1 MRFIKLLAVVLLLVG
16 LAAAKDRTV
25 YDHGTLM
32 KMNAVNCG
40 YDQKD
45 GKTFTGVVLGTDAQ
59 NRHMRE
65 ALCQE
70 YVLESAHITYRIR
83 PKDDKH
89 PELLP
94 VGDNV
99 EFRIH
104 KDKLLLRNPE
114 ENQKEREYIVVS
126 MEPRTDVP
134 APAPQPLGTAHKQT
148 LDPSTSGSH

>member
-1 MRFIKLLAVVLLLVG
+1 MRSLTLAVVVFLLAG
-16 LAAAKDRTV
+16 LAAAKDHAV

-32 KMNAVNCG
+32 KMDAVNCG

-45 GKTFTGVVLGTDAQ
+45 GKTFAGMMLGTDAQ

-70 YVLESAHITYRIR
+70 YVLESSHISYRIR

-99 EFRIH
+99 QFRIR

-114 ENQKEREYIVVS
+114 NGDKEREYVVVS

-134 APAPQPLGTAHKQT
+134 APAPQPLGVEHKQA
-148 LDPSTSGSH
+148 LPVQSSSK

>member
-1 MRFIKLLAVVLLLVG
+1 MRSLTLTLVVLLLAG
-16 LAAAKDRTV
+16 MAIAKDRPA

-32 KMNAVNCG
+32 KMDAVNCG

-45 GKTFTGVVLGTDAQ
+45 GKTFAGMVLGTDAQ
-59 NRHMRE
+59 NRHMRQ

-70 YVLESAHITYRIR
+70 YVLESSHITYRIR
-83 PKDDKH
+83 PKEDKH

-99 EFRIH
+99 QFRLH

-114 ENQKEREYIVVS
+114 DNGKEREYIVVS

-134 APAPQPLGTAHKQT
+134 APAAQPLGTEHKQT
-148 LDPSTSGSH
+148 LEVQSGSK